1 MVEPESSFFV
11 LKVLPVPVAE
21 SALGTFFDIFN
32 IFFKLLI
39 FLYNR
44 IIPFFSSLKYF
55 FATALL
61 LSLKAIAFLY
71 SSKSFSISSN
81 KKLIFSSLT
90 CYVDF
95 TGLRLLIITHKHQF

>member
-44 IIPFFSSLKYF
+44 IITFFSSLKYF

-81 KKLIFSSLT
+81 KKLIFSSLS